1 MAPRTLARG
10 MGTFFKTCEHPQS
23 RWPKCPHT
31 YVIRFR
37 NASGRQTEE
46 SGFATRDKAIDRL
59 TEIYRAKRENPWSQ
73 SKAERNRKYGAMNF
87 GAYTEEW
94 KAGQRSLAPASLRH
108 LDSLLEH
115 HLYPA
120 FHSRRM
126 ETFDHKVVDAFIQT
140 MERNGVG
147 LATQSNAFDKLKSI
161 LLDAHRLGLYPE
173 NPLDGDG
180 LAGPGAA
187 GAHGGGQRVG

>member
-10 MGTFFKTCEHPQS
+10 MGTFFKTCEHPQV
-23 RWPKCPHT
+23 RWSKCPHT

-46 SGFATRDKAIDRL
+46 SGFATQDKAIDRL
-59 TEIYRAKRENPWSQ
+59 TEIYRAKRENPWGQ
-73 SKAERNRKYGAMNF
+73 SKAERNRKYGAMNV

-94 KAGQRSLAPASLRH
+94 KAGQRALAPASLRH

-126 ETFDHKVVDAFIQT
+126 ATFDHKVVDASIQT

-147 LATQSNAFDKLKSI
+147 LATQANAFDKLKSFRAF
-161 LLDAHRLGLYPE
+161 DPSEVRPAFLGGIIIE
-173 NPLDGDG
+173 QATE
-180 LAGPGAA
+180 LATPVSII
-187 GAHGGGQRVG
+187 GGI